1 MHPAKAEGIFPVN
14 GLQTGKYPHP
24 EPVLEFVFFGEI
36 GVSTLATPE
45 HLQLRKQP
53 KQKRTQAL
61 LETIMASTAALVQNN
76 GYQAVNTNA
85 IAQHAGIDIKS
96 LYEFFPNKEAI
107 LYRMADQW
115 LASIRETCLRY
126 NDTEFAN
133 LNWRDFFATIEKTI
147 TRDKNYTHNYISLRG
162 LWDLLPEFAVL
173 DQFHR
178 SFIIDFYKQHLKR
191 FGAKASDAQLHNLCL
206 FVMAL
211 EDGIGSLLDE
221 ISSEQQDALWQMQFD
236 TYAFHFE
243 KILN

>member
-1 MHPAKAEGIFPVN
+1 M
-14 GLQTGKYPHP
+14 
-24 EPVLEFVFFGEI
+24 
-36 GVSTLATPE
+36 STLATPA

-107 LYRMADQW
+107 LYRIADQW
-115 LASIRETCLRY
+115 LASLRDICLKY
-126 NDTEFAN
+126 NDPSYFE
-133 LNWRDFFATIEKTI
+133 LNWQDYFATVDHAVKH
-147 TRDKNYTHNYISLRG
+147 DNNYTKNYISLRG

-178 SFIIDFYKQHLKR
+178 NFLIGFYKTHFKR
-191 FGAKASDAQLHNLCL
+191 FGAKLSDAELHNLCL
-206 FVMAL
+206 FLLAL

-221 ISSEQQDALWQMQFD
+221 ISSEQFNALWKLQVD
-236 TYAFHFE
+236 TFIFHAQ